1 MIHNIGKRV
10 IIMSMYTNPN
20 ADTFTSSAQ
29 NHAHCLHH
37 LELSVNASLQRE
49 DGTNL
54 CVDADFEVDAFAR
67 LLLWRQ
73 EHCTMQQLS
82 VAQLDE
88 LLCWIMQKLK
98 IEAQI
103 ASYLAEHPEG
113 ATSFSPETL
122 ESVRSKAQYLYWH
135 LLVLYEDGTVQ
146 QLSGQ
151 DSLPSWLNELV
162 QKLMTYIPEE
172 NSSHK
177 N

>member
-1 MIHNIGKRV
+1 
-10 IIMSMYTNPN
+10 MSMYNNPN

-29 NHAHCLHH
+29 NHAPRLHH

-82 VAQLDE
+82 VAQTEE
-88 LLCWIMQKLK
+88 LLCWIMQELQLEKKIMEHLK
-98 IEAQI
+98 
-103 ASYLAEHPEG
+103 G
-113 ATSFSPETL
+113 ATVISS
-122 ESVRSKAQYLYWH
+122 ESLQGKVQYLYWH

-146 QLSGQ
+146 QISGQ

-162 QKLMTYIPEE
+162 QKLMTYIPEKP
-172 NSSHK
+172 SSDK

>member
-1 MIHNIGKRV
+1 
-10 IIMSMYTNPN
+10 MSMYTNPN
-20 ADTFTSSAQ
+20 ADTFTSSDQ
-29 NHAHCLHH
+29 NHAPRLHH
-37 LELSVNASLQRE
+37 LELSVNASLRRE

-82 VAQLDE
+82 VAQLNE
-88 LLCWIMQKLK
+88 LLCWIMQELQLEK
-98 IEAQI
+98 QI
-103 ASYLAEHPEG
+103 AERTEEVAAL
-113 ATSFSPETL
+113 SPEKL
-122 ESVRSKAQYLYWH
+122 ESLRGKAQYLYWH
-135 LLVLYEDGTVQ
+135 LLVLYEDGTVR

-162 QKLMTYIPEE
+162 QKLMTYIPEKP
-172 NSSHK
+172 SSYK

>member
-1 MIHNIGKRV
+1 MP
-10 IIMSMYTNPN
+10 MYNTPN
-20 ADTFTSSAQ
+20 ADTFTSSAPK
-29 NHAHCLHH
+29 HTSHLHH
-37 LELSVNASLQRE
+37 LELSVNATLRRE

-54 CVDADFEVDAFAR
+54 CVDADFEVDAFAQ
-67 LLLWRQ
+67 LFLWRQ

-82 VAQLDE
+82 VAQLNE

-103 ASYLAEHPEG
+103 ASYLTEHPEG
-113 ATSFSPETL
+113 ATSFLPETQ
-122 ESVRSKAQYLYWH
+122 ESLRGKTQYLYWH
-135 LLVLYEDGTVQ
+135 LLVLYENGTVRQ
-146 QLSGQ
+146 ISGQ

-162 QKLMTYIPEE
+162 QKLMTYIPDE

>member
-20 ADTFTSSAQ
+20 ADTFTSSDQ
-29 NHAHCLHH
+29 NHAPRLHH
-37 LELSVNASLQRE
+37 LELSINASLQRE

-73 EHCTMQQLS
+73 AHCTMQQLS

-88 LLCWIMQKLK
+88 LLCWIIQELQLEKRIMEHLK
-98 IEAQI
+98 
-103 ASYLAEHPEG
+103 G
-113 ATSFSPETL
+113 ATVISPEVQ
-122 ESVRSKAQYLYWH
+122 ESLRGKAQYLYWH

-146 QLSGQ
+146 QISGQ

-162 QKLMTYIPEE
+162 QKLMTYIPEKP
-172 NSSHK
+172 SSYK

>member
-1 MIHNIGKRV
+1 ML
-10 IIMSMYTNPN
+10 MYNTPN

-29 NHAHCLHH
+29 NLAPRLHH
-37 LELSVNASLQRE
+37 LELSVNASLRRE

-88 LLCWIMQKLK
+88 LLCWIMQELQLEKRIMEHLK
-98 IEAQI
+98 
-103 ASYLAEHPEG
+103 G
-113 ATSFSPETL
+113 ATVISSESL
-122 ESVRSKAQYLYWH
+122 ESLQGKAQYLYWH

-146 QLSGQ
+146 QISGQ

-172 NSSHK
+172 TGSRK

>member
-1 MIHNIGKRV
+1 
-10 IIMSMYTNPN
+10 MSMYNTPN

-29 NHAHCLHH
+29 NLAPRLHH

-88 LLCWIMQKLK
+88 LLCWIMKELQLEK
-98 IEAQI
+98 QI
-103 ASYLAEHPEG
+103 AGHPED
-113 ATSFSPETL
+113 ATVISSESL
-122 ESVRSKAQYLYWH
+122 ESLQGKAQYLYWH
-135 LLVLYEDGTVQ
+135 LLVLYEDGTVR

-172 NSSHK
+172 PNSYK
-177 N
+177 K

>member
-1 MIHNIGKRV
+1 
-10 IIMSMYTNPN
+10 MSMYTNPN
-20 ADTFTSSAQ
+20 ADTFTSSDQ
-29 NHAHCLHH
+29 NLAPRLHH

-88 LLCWIMQKLK
+88 LLCWIMQELQLEKRIMEHLK
-98 IEAQI
+98 
-103 ASYLAEHPEG
+103 G
-113 ATSFSPETL
+113 ATVIFSESL
-122 ESVRSKAQYLYWH
+122 ESLRGKAQYLYWH
-135 LLVLYEDGTVQ
+135 LLVLYEDGTARQ
-146 QLSGQ
+146 ISGQ
-151 DSLPSWLNELV
+151 DRLPSWLNELV
-162 QKLMTYIPEE
+162 QKLMTYISEE
-172 NSSHK
+172 ISSHK

>member
-1 MIHNIGKRV
+1 
-10 IIMSMYTNPN
+10 MSMYNTPN

-29 NHAHCLHH
+29 NLAPRLHH
-37 LELSVNASLQRE
+37 LELSVNASLQRV

-88 LLCWIMQKLK
+88 LLCWIIQELQLEKRIM
-98 IEAQI
+98 
-103 ASYLAEHPEG
+103 EHPKG
-113 ATSFSPETL
+113 ATVISPEVQ
-122 ESVRSKAQYLYWH
+122 ESLRGKAQYLYWH
-135 LLVLYEDGTVQ
+135 LLVLYEDGTVRQ
-146 QLSGQ
+146 ISGQ

-162 QKLMTYIPEE
+162 QKLMTYIPEKP
-172 NSSHK
+172 SSYK

>member
-1 MIHNIGKRV
+1 
-10 IIMSMYTNPN
+10 MSMYTNLN
-20 ADTFTSSAQ
+20 ADTFACNAQ
-29 NHAHCLHH
+29 DHASHLHH

-88 LLCWIMQKLK
+88 LLCWIMQELQLEKK
-98 IEAQI
+98 I
-103 ASYLAEHPEG
+103 AEHPEG
-113 ATSFSPETL
+113 ATIILPETP
-122 ESVRSKAQYLYWH
+122 ESLRGKAQYLYWH
-135 LLVLYEDGTVQ
+135 LLVLYEDGTVRQ
-146 QLSGQ
+146 ISGQ

-172 NSSHK
+172 TGSHK

>member
-1 MIHNIGKRV
+1 
-10 IIMSMYTNPN
+10 MSMYTNPN

-29 NHAHCLHH
+29 NLAPRLHH
-37 LELSVNASLQRE
+37 LELSVNASLQRK

-88 LLCWIMQKLK
+88 LLCWIMQELQLEKRIMEYPK
-98 IEAQI
+98 
-103 ASYLAEHPEG
+103 G
-113 ATSFSPETL
+113 ATVISS
-122 ESVRSKAQYLYWH
+122 ESLKSLQGKAQFLYWH
-135 LLVLYEDGTVQ
+135 LLVLYEDGTVR
-146 QLSGQ
+146 QLFGQ

-162 QKLMTYIPEE
+162 QKLMTYIPEKT
-172 NSSHK
+172 SSYK

>member
-1 MIHNIGKRV
+1 MP
-10 IIMSMYTNPN
+10 MYNNPK
-20 ADTFTSSAQ
+20 ADTFACNAL
-29 NHAHCLHH
+29 NHVSRLHH
-37 LELSVNASLQRE
+37 LELSINASLQRE

-73 EHCTMQQLS
+73 EHCTLQQLS

-88 LLCWIMQKLK
+88 LLCWIMQELQLEKKIMEHLK
-98 IEAQI
+98 D
-103 ASYLAEHPEG
+103 
-113 ATSFSPETL
+113 ATVISSESL
-122 ESVRSKAQYLYWH
+122 ESLQGKAQYLYWH

-162 QKLMTYIPEE
+162 QKLMTYIPDE

>member
-1 MIHNIGKRV
+1 
-10 IIMSMYTNPN
+10 MSMYNTPN

-29 NHAHCLHH
+29 NHAPRLHH
-37 LELSVNASLQRE
+37 LELSMNTSLQRE

-88 LLCWIMQKLK
+88 LLHWIMQELQLEKKIMEHLK
-98 IEAQI
+98 
-103 ASYLAEHPEG
+103 G
-113 ATSFSPETL
+113 ATVISPEVQ
-122 ESVRSKAQYLYWH
+122 ESLRGKAQYLYWH

-146 QLSGQ
+146 QISGQ

-162 QKLMTYIPEE
+162 QKLMTYIPEKP
-172 NSSHK
+172 SSYK

>member
-1 MIHNIGKRV
+1 MP
-10 IIMSMYTNPN
+10 MYNTPN

-29 NHAHCLHH
+29 NHAPRLHH

-54 CVDADFEVDAFAR
+54 CVDADFEVDVFAR

-82 VAQLDE
+82 LAQLDE
-88 LLCWIMQKLK
+88 LLCWIMKELQLEK
-98 IEAQI
+98 QI
-103 ASYLAEHPEG
+103 AGHPED
-113 ATSFSPETL
+113 ATVISPEVQ
-122 ESVRSKAQYLYWH
+122 ESLRGKAQYLYWH
-135 LLVLYEDGTVQ
+135 LLVLYENGTVRQ
-146 QLSGQ
+146 ISGQ
-151 DSLPSWLNELV
+151 DNLPSWLNELV

-172 NSSHK
+172 IISHK

>member
-1 MIHNIGKRV
+1 MP
-10 IIMSMYTNPN
+10 MYNNPN
-20 ADTFTSSAQ
+20 ADMFACNAQKHTS
-29 NHAHCLHH
+29 HLHH

-49 DGTNL
+49 DSTNL

-88 LLCWIMQKLK
+88 LLCWIMQELQLEK
-98 IEAQI
+98 QI
-103 ASYLAEHPEG
+103 AERPEEVT
-113 ATSFSPETL
+113 ALSPEKL
-122 ESVRSKAQYLYWH
+122 ESLRGNTQYLYWH
-135 LLVLYEDGTVQ
+135 LLVLYEDGSVQ
-146 QLSGQ
+146 QISGQ
-151 DSLPSWLNELV
+151 DNLPSWLNELL

>member
-1 MIHNIGKRV
+1 
-10 IIMSMYTNPN
+10 MSMYNTPN

-29 NHAHCLHH
+29 NHTSHLHH
-37 LELSVNASLQRE
+37 LELSVNATLRRE
-49 DGTNL
+49 NGTNL
-54 CVDADFEVDAFAR
+54 CVDADFEVDAFAQ

-82 VAQLDE
+82 VAQMDE
-88 LLCWIMQKLK
+88 LLCWIVQKLK

-103 ASYLAEHPEG
+103 AFYLAEHPEG
-113 ATSFSPETL
+113 AASFSPETL
-122 ESVRSKAQYLYWH
+122 ESVRSKTQYLYWH
-135 LLVLYEDGTVQ
+135 LLVLYEDGTVRQ
-146 QLSGQ
+146 ISGQ

-172 NSSHK
+172 TGSHK

>member
-1 MIHNIGKRV
+1 
-10 IIMSMYTNPN
+10 MSMYNNPN
-20 ADTFTSSAQ
+20 ADTFTSSDQ
-29 NHAHCLHH
+29 NHAPRLHH
-37 LELSVNASLQRE
+37 LELSINASLRRE

-82 VAQLDE
+82 VAQTEE
-88 LLCWIMQKLK
+88 LLCWIMQELQLEK
-98 IEAQI
+98 QI
-103 ASYLAEHPEG
+103 VEHPED
-113 ATSFSPETL
+113 ATVILPERL
-122 ESVRSKAQYLYWH
+122 ESLRGNAQYLYWH

-146 QLSGQ
+146 QLAGQ
-151 DSLPSWLNELV
+151 DSLPNWLNELV
-162 QKLMTYIPEE
+162 QKLMTYIPEV

>member
-1 MIHNIGKRV
+1 
-10 IIMSMYTNPN
+10 MSMYTNPN

-37 LELSVNASLQRE
+37 LELSVNATLRRE

-103 ASYLAEHPEG
+103 TILSCRASRG
-113 ATSFSPETL
+113 SNKFFS
-122 ESVRSKAQYLYWH
+122 
-135 LLVLYEDGTVQ
+135 
-146 QLSGQ
+146 
-151 DSLPSWLNELV
+151 
-162 QKLMTYIPEE
+162 
-172 NSSHK
+172 
-177 N
+177 

>member
-1 MIHNIGKRV
+1 
-10 IIMSMYTNPN
+10 MSMYTNPN
-20 ADTFTSSAQ
+20 ADTFACNAQ
-29 NHAHCLHH
+29 NHASHLHH

-49 DGTNL
+49 DSTNL
-54 CVDADFEVDAFAR
+54 CVEADFEVDAFAR

-88 LLCWIMQKLK
+88 LLCWIMQELK

-113 ATSFSPETL
+113 ATIFSPEAL
-122 ESVRSKAQYLYWH
+122 ESLRGKAQYLYWH
-135 LLVLYEDGTVQ
+135 LLVLYEDGTVR

-151 DSLPSWLNELV
+151 DSLPSYLNELV
-162 QKLMTYIPEE
+162 QKLMTYISEE
-172 NSSHK
+172 ISSHK

>member
-1 MIHNIGKRV
+1 MP
-10 IIMSMYTNPN
+10 MYNNPN
-20 ADTFTSSAQ
+20 ADTFTSSDQ
-29 NHAHCLHH
+29 NHAPRLHH
-37 LELSVNASLQRE
+37 LELSMNTSLQRE

-88 LLCWIMQKLK
+88 LLCWIMQELQLEK
-98 IEAQI
+98 QI
-103 ASYLAEHPEG
+103 AEHPEG
-113 ATSFSPETL
+113 ATIISSETL
-122 ESVRSKAQYLYWH
+122 ESVRSKTQYLYWH
-135 LLVLYEDGTVQ
+135 LLVLYENGTVRQ
-146 QLSGQ
+146 ISGQ
-151 DSLPSWLNELV
+151 DNLPSWLNELV

-172 NSSHK
+172 IISHK

>member
-1 MIHNIGKRV
+1 
-10 IIMSMYTNPN
+10 MSMYTNPN
-20 ADTFTSSAQ
+20 ADTFTSSDQ
-29 NHAHCLHH
+29 NHAPRLHH
-37 LELSVNASLQRE
+37 LEFSVNASLRRE

-88 LLCWIMQKLK
+88 LFCWIMQELQLEKKIMEHLK
-98 IEAQI
+98 
-103 ASYLAEHPEG
+103 G
-113 ATSFSPETL
+113 ATVISSESL
-122 ESVRSKAQYLYWH
+122 ESLQGKAQYLYWY

-146 QLSGQ
+146 QISGQ
-151 DSLPSWLNELV
+151 DNLPSWLNELV

-172 NSSHK
+172 TGSHK

>member
-1 MIHNIGKRV
+1 MP
-10 IIMSMYTNPN
+10 MYNNPN
-20 ADTFTSSAQ
+20 ADMFACNAQ
-29 NHAHCLHH
+29 NHTSHLHH
-37 LELSVNASLQRE
+37 LELSINASLQRE
-49 DGTNL
+49 GGTPL

-88 LLCWIMQKLK
+88 LLCWIMQELQLEK
-98 IEAQI
+98 QI
-103 ASYLAEHPEG
+103 AERPEEVT
-113 ATSFSPETL
+113 ALSPEKL
-122 ESVRSKAQYLYWH
+122 ESLRGNTQYLYWH
-135 LLVLYEDGTVQ
+135 LLVLYEDGSVQ
-146 QLSGQ
+146 QISGQ
-151 DSLPSWLNELV
+151 DNLPSWLNELL

>member
-1 MIHNIGKRV
+1 
-10 IIMSMYTNPN
+10 MSMYTNPN
-20 ADTFTSSAQ
+20 ADTFTSSDQ
-29 NHAHCLHH
+29 NHAPRLHH
-37 LELSVNASLQRE
+37 LELSINASLQRE

-73 EHCTMQQLS
+73 AHCTMQQLS

-88 LLCWIMQKLK
+88 LLWWIMQELQLEKRIMEHLK
-98 IEAQI
+98 
-103 ASYLAEHPEG
+103 G
-113 ATSFSPETL
+113 ATVISPEVQ
-122 ESVRSKAQYLYWH
+122 ESLRGKAQYLYWH

-146 QLSGQ
+146 QISGQ

-162 QKLMTYIPEE
+162 QKLMTYIPEKP
-172 NSSHK
+172 SSYK

>member
-1 MIHNIGKRV
+1 MP
-10 IIMSMYTNPN
+10 MYNNPN
-20 ADTFTSSAQ
+20 ADTFTSSDQ
-29 NHAHCLHH
+29 NHAPRLHH
-37 LELSVNASLQRE
+37 LELSVNASLRRE

-82 VAQLDE
+82 LAQLDE
-88 LLCWIMQKLK
+88 LLCWIMKELQLEK
-98 IEAQI
+98 QI
-103 ASYLAEHPEG
+103 AGHPED
-113 ATSFSPETL
+113 ATVISPEVQ
-122 ESVRSKAQYLYWH
+122 ESLRGKAQYLYWH
-135 LLVLYEDGTVQ
+135 LLVLYEDGTVR

-172 NSSHK
+172 IISHK

>member
-1 MIHNIGKRV
+1 MP
-10 IIMSMYTNPN
+10 MYANPN

-29 NHAHCLHH
+29 NHASRLHH

-88 LLCWIMQKLK
+88 LLCWIMKELQLEK
-98 IEAQI
+98 QI
-103 ASYLAEHPEG
+103 AGHPED
-113 ATSFSPETL
+113 ATVISPEVQ
-122 ESVRSKAQYLYWH
+122 ESLRGKAQYLYWH
-135 LLVLYEDGTVQ
+135 LLVLYEDGTVRQ
-146 QLSGQ
+146 ISGQ
-151 DSLPSWLNELV
+151 DNLPSWLNVLV

-172 NSSHK
+172 TGSRK

>member
-10 IIMSMYTNPN
+10 IIMSMYNTPN

-29 NHAHCLHH
+29 NHAPRLHH

-73 EHCTMQQLS
+73 AHCTMQQLS

-88 LLCWIMQKLK
+88 LLRWIMQELQLEKR
-98 IEAQI
+98 IM
-103 ASYLAEHPEG
+103 EHPKG
-113 ATSFSPETL
+113 ATVISPEVQ
-122 ESVRSKAQYLYWH
+122 ESLRGKAQYLYWH
-135 LLVLYEDGTVQ
+135 LLVLYEDGTARQ
-146 QLSGQ
+146 ISGQ
-151 DSLPSWLNELV
+151 DRLPSWLNELV
-162 QKLMTYIPEE
+162 QQLMTYISEE
-172 NSSHK
+172 ISSHK

>member
-1 MIHNIGKRV
+1 
-10 IIMSMYTNPN
+10 MSMYNTPN
-20 ADTFTSSAQ
+20 ADMFACNAQ
-29 NHAHCLHH
+29 NHTSRLHH

-49 DGTNL
+49 DGTIL

-73 EHCTMQQLS
+73 AHCTMQQLS

-88 LLCWIMQKLK
+88 LLRWIMQKLK

-103 ASYLAEHPEG
+103 AFYLAEHPEG

-122 ESVRSKAQYLYWH
+122 ESLRVKAQYLYWH

-162 QKLMTYIPEE
+162 QKLMTYIPEKP
-172 NSSHK
+172 NSYK

>member
-1 MIHNIGKRV
+1 
-10 IIMSMYTNPN
+10 MSIYTNPN

-29 NHAHCLHH
+29 NHAPRLHH

-88 LLCWIMQKLK
+88 LLRWIMQELQLEKR
-98 IEAQI
+98 IM
-103 ASYLAEHPEG
+103 EHPKG
-113 ATSFSPETL
+113 ATVISPEVQ
-122 ESVRSKAQYLYWH
+122 ESLRGKAQYLYWH
-135 LLVLYEDGTVQ
+135 LLVLYEDGTVRQ
-146 QLSGQ
+146 ISGQ

-162 QKLMTYIPEE
+162 QKLMTYIPEKP
-172 NSSHK
+172 SSYK

>member
-1 MIHNIGKRV
+1 MP
-10 IIMSMYTNPN
+10 MYNNPN
-20 ADTFTSSAQ
+20 ADTFACNAL
-29 NHAHCLHH
+29 NHVSRLHH
-37 LELSVNASLQRE
+37 LELSINASLQRE
-49 DGTNL
+49 DSTNL

-82 VAQLDE
+82 IAQLDE
-88 LLCWIMQKLK
+88 LLCWIMKELQLEK
-98 IEAQI
+98 QI
-103 ASYLAEHPEG
+103 AEHPEG
-113 ATSFSPETL
+113 ATIISAKKL
-122 ESVRSKAQYLYWH
+122 ERLRGKAQYLYWH

-146 QLSGQ
+146 QISGQ

-172 NSSHK
+172 TGSHK